1 MLDKHF
7 KGTDQPQVPPTAELK
22 ISNIC
27 HFRIK
32 SNKHHKFTITDP
44 ILILNHIKYQ
54 SNIKKDRFKCKKL
67 FNKSQYIKKD
77 RCKCKK
83 LFNKCQYRFKKE
95 SRKFLY
101 IMKNK
106 FT

>member
-7 KGTDQPQVPPTAELK
+7 KGTDQSQVPPTAKLK

-32 SNKHHKFTITDP
+32 SNKHNFTLTDP
-44 ILILNHIKYQ
+44 ILIVNHIKYQ
-54 SNIKKDRFKCKKL
+54 SNFKKDRCKCKKL